1 VSNGV
6 SFRSVSFEK
15 KERVLEHRYSM
26 NQKRGGDLR
35 AVKFEV
41 FTGKNLSSKAYEKR
55 GREENGHKISF

>member
-1 VSNGV
+1 
-6 SFRSVSFEK
+6 VSFEK